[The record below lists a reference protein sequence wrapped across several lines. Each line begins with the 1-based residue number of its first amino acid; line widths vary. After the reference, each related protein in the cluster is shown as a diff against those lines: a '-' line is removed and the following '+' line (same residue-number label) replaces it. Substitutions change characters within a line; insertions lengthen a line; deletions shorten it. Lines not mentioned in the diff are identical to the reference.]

1 MTTKLKI
8 DLTQGVLE
16 VEGSE
21 TFVKAIYSDF
31 KAHFVGDESA
41 EEPLLTK
48 RRGRKAEKAIKG
60 KTEGVELPLAEDRA
74 EPVEEANL
82 RTEEEESQ
90 KPGVGK
96 RAYTLVENL
105 DFSSTNG
112 RLSLAEYVDTKFPIT
127 NEERILVFLHYL
139 QHLMQLTEITPDH
152 IYTCFKVT
160 KMRVP
165 FSIENTLQ
173 ATAKQRRW
181 IKVAK
186 DGTLTVTP
194 AGKLYVE
201 NQLPKKIKS

>member
-8 DLTQGVLE
+8 DLVQGVLE

-31 KAHFVGDESA
+31 KAHFVSDETA
-41 EEPLLTK
+41 EEPIQAK
-48 RRGRKAEKAIKG
+48 RRRRKPEKLVKEKAEAATG
-60 KTEGVELPLAEDRA
+60 PDAEDKV
-74 EPVEEANL
+74 EPVEEVDFK
-82 RTEEEESQ
+82 TEEEEPQ
-90 KPGVGK
+90 KVGAGK
-96 RAYTLVENL
+96 RAYTLVEDL
-105 DFSSTNG
+105 DFSSVNG
-112 RLSLAEYVDTKFPIT
+112 RPSLVEYVDTKFPIT

-139 QHLMQLTEITPDH
+139 QHLMQLPAITPDH
-152 IYTCFKVT
+152 VYTCFKVT
-160 KMRVP
+160 KIRVP

-186 DGTLTVTP
+186 DGTLSVTP